1 MASLAGLVTE
11 VIVSPTFTSDE
22 VLIPEQIYP
31 TSPALISCR
40 GCILS
45 FSTPIS
51 SASYSLPVLKNFT
64 WSPLRSVPLK
74 TRK

>member
-1 MASLAGLVTE
+1 MASREGLATE

-22 VLIPEQIYP
+22 VLMPEQIYP

-74 TRK
+74 TR

>member
-31 TSPALISCR
+31 TSPALISVR

-45 FSTPIS
+45 FSTPTS
-51 SASYSLPVLKNFT
+51 SASYWLPVLKNFT
-64 WSPLRSVPLK
+64 WSPLRSVPLN
-74 TRK
+74 TR